1 MVLCAAGESSQFA
14 ILGRTAQ
21 ILAKTALLGETSTW
35 SSQPP
40 QYLPPPVLL
49 SYYKQHVDLI
59 LIFAMQAH
67 QNSLE
72 NLYLHCRLSP
82 PTRVTA
88 EWFTG
93 HTWAGRCS
101 GISCNLVI
109 IAGGSTGISLRAQYS
124 LLCALSLGLPQ
135 NPDPCLGWQSTHK
148 NAAFPRPAWLVIIVT
163 SISFP
168 TFRSSRHTIKLNN
181 IHILP
186 LLVTLSSWRLAAQ
199 RPNLY
204 QYGANVTVCIQTSID
219 KHLFVMLP
227 SCRCLAHVFSTYAY
241 YHLDCQ
247 GRLYRTTVP
256 IL

>member
-1 MVLCAAGESSQFA
+1 MVRCAAGESSQFA
-14 ILGRTAQ
+14 ILKRTAQ

-49 SYYKQHVDLI
+49 SYYKQHVDLV

-101 GISCNLVI
+101 GISAI
-109 IAGGSTGISLRAQYS
+109 
-124 LLCALSLGLPQ
+124 
-135 NPDPCLGWQSTHK
+135 W
-148 NAAFPRPAWLVIIVT
+148 
-163 SISFP
+163 
-168 TFRSSRHTIKLNN
+168 
-181 IHILP
+181 
-186 LLVTLSSWRLAAQ
+186 
-199 RPNLY
+199 
-204 QYGANVTVCIQTSID
+204 
-219 KHLFVMLP
+219 
-227 SCRCLAHVFSTYAY
+227 
-241 YHLDCQ
+241 
-247 GRLYRTTVP
+247 
-256 IL
+256 

>member
-148 NAAFPRPAWLVIIVT
+148 NAAFPRPAWLVNIIT

-181 IHILP
+181 VHILP

-199 RPNLY
+199 RP
-204 QYGANVTVCIQTSID
+204 D
-219 KHLFVMLP
+219 
-227 SCRCLAHVFSTYAY
+227 
-241 YHLDCQ
+241 
-247 GRLYRTTVP
+247 
-256 IL
+256 